1 MLKKQYIWIALII
14 ILAGATAYFYLDKFY
29 FNPIEPE
36 EQIVYTVVDFP
47 DALGTMTEDIL
58 EKTLEELNLQYA
70 KIQEEDH
77 VYIRWINIGILKK
90 RLNDFKGTEEAW
102 QDAISYDSEQSL
114 AFGNL
119 ADFYLFNLG
128 QYEKAEEYYLKVL
141 GMRQDNYTYYVG
153 LVSLYRYNMI
163 EKANLIESIMVD
175 GAEINPGEAGTY
187 YMYLSNYFYYGPD
200 NSGGDDK
207 IKASYYAKKV
217 LETNP
222 ELKDQLLSI

>member
-1 MLKKQYIWIALII
+1 
-14 ILAGATAYFYLDKFY
+14 
-29 FNPIEPE
+29 
-36 EQIVYTVVDFP
+36 
-47 DALGTMTEDIL
+47 MTEDIL
-58 EKTLEELNLQYA
+58 EKTLEELNLQYV
-70 KIQEEDH
+70 KIEEEDH

-187 YMYLSNYFYYGPD
+187 YMYLSNYFIMVLIIVGEM
-200 NSGGDDK
+200 
-207 IKASYYAKKV
+207 IK
-217 LETNP
+217 
-222 ELKDQLLSI
+222 

>member
-1 MLKKQYIWIALII
+1 MFKKQYIWIALII

-29 FNPIEPE
+29 FNQIEPE
-36 EQIVYTVVDFP
+36 EQKIYTAVDFP
-47 DALGTMTEDIL
+47 NALEGMTEEIL
-58 EKTLEELNLQYA
+58 KDTLEELNLQYT

-90 RLNDFKGTEEAW
+90 RLNDFGGTEEAW
-102 QDAISYDSEQSL
+102 QKAISYDSEQSL

-119 ADFYLFNLG
+119 ADLYLFNLG
-128 QYEKAEEYYLKVL
+128 QYEKSEEYYLKVL
-141 GMRQDNYTYYVG
+141 SMRQDNYTYYVG
-153 LVSLYRYNMI
+153 LVSLYRYNMT
-163 EKANLIESIMVD
+163 EKTNLIEDIMVQ
-175 GAEINPGEAGTY
+175 GAETNPTEAGTY

-207 IKASYYAKKV
+207 IKADYYAKKV
-217 LETNP
+217 LEINP